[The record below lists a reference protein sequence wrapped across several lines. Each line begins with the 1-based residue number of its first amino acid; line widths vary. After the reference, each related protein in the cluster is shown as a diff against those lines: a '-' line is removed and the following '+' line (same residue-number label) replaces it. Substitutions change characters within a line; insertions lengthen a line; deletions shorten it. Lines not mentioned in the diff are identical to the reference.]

1 MTYAFYAFLSLVLI
15 VFQTAI
21 LPRLLNL
28 GGFFDLLVTVVIYLG
43 LFRPVRESI
52 VFIVVLGMVVDSLSA
67 SPFLLYVTAYFWVFI
82 AVRWLNGV
90 LQIGMRFRFPVIV
103 ALGVLV
109 ENTVIVLA
117 VSMLSPGLQSPSA
130 LAGQILVQLI
140 WAVPLGSLFVI
151 IFAFLYDRWD
161 RLVGEYII
169 RRSDMTDRNAM

>member
-1 MTYAFYAFLSLVLI
+1 MTYAFYTLLALVLT

-28 GGFFDLLVTVVIYLG
+28 SGFFDLLVTLVIYLG

-52 VFIVVLGMVVDSLSA
+52 VFIVVLGIVVDSLSA
-67 SPFLLYVTAYFWVFI
+67 SPFMLYVTAYFWVFV

-90 LQIGMRFRFPVIV
+90 VQIGMRFRFPLIV

-109 ENTVIVLA
+109 ENAVIVLVVGTMA
-117 VSMLSPGLQSPSA
+117 ADLPSPSA

-140 WAVPLGSLFVI
+140 WALFLGSIFVI
-151 IFAFLYDRWD
+151 LFSFLYDRWEH
-161 RLVGEYII
+161 LVGEYIV
-169 RRSDMTDRNAM
+169 RRSDMTDR